1 MKTRSLA
8 ALFFYDSQKDKMH
21 YPGEP
26 EQSEQLGGLYMAV
39 TVSLKKV
46 LEALELLT
54 DESSAYVDI
63 ETGEV
68 ISISGEY
75 MGNAGDED
83 LDTEELRDWAIAA
96 IEQAREIADSPDR
109 FLPLPDKFDIHE
121 WDIMRRFA
129 ESRPNSRQRNE
140 LMEAIHG
147 SGAFRFFKSAIG
159 RFGVEEEWYSYRE
172 SVMEAIAKEWLEE
185 HGLTYK

>member
-1 MKTRSLA
+1 
-8 ALFFYDSQKDKMH
+8 MH

-63 ETGEV
+63 ETREM

-75 MGNAGDED
+75 MGNAGDGN
-83 LDTEELRDWAIAA
+83 LDTEELRDWEIAE
-96 IEQAREIADSPDR
+96 IEQAREIADSPDL

-121 WDIMRRFA
+121 WGMRRFA
-129 ESRPNSRQRNE
+129 ESRRNSRQRNE

-147 SGAFRFFKSAIG
+147 SGAFRFFKSVIG
-159 RFGVEEEWYSYRE
+159 CFGVEEEWYNYRK

-185 HGLTYK
+185 HGLTDK